1 MSSRAVVGWA
11 RLGRTKRVITELSV
25 VVIVS
30 QPVSSSD
37 TTSILTVT
45 TLFRPVGVLHQP
57 GTISHHYLMERVG
70 ISLLVMS

>member
-1 MSSRAVVGWA
+1 MSSRALVGWA

-37 TTSILTVT
+37 TTSILTIT
-45 TLFRPVGVLHQP
+45 TLFRPVGV
-57 GTISHHYLMERVG
+57 
-70 ISLLVMS
+70 

>member
-37 TTSILTVT
+37 TSILTVT

>member
-1 MSSRAVVGWA
+1 MSSRALVGWA

-37 TTSILTVT
+37 TTSILTIT
-45 TLFRPVGVLHQP
+45 TLFRPVGVLHHP
-57 GTISHHYLMERVG
+57 GTTT
-70 ISLLVMS
+70 